1 MEEEE
6 RTLANNTEM
15 AIQQECQRFQE
26 EQNREESAAGDLA
39 SVITDSL
46 TGVIISLKNKSKQQ
60 LKVKE
65 RP

>member
-39 SVITDSL
+39 S
-46 TGVIISLKNKSKQQ
+46 IINDWCNNLFEKQIETTI
-60 LKVKE
+60 V
-65 RP
+65 